1 MENIRM
7 KIIIIGQS
15 LIGGGAERR
24 ACTLACLM
32 KERGHQVKVITFYP
46 YDHFARLLQNIDVE
60 LILLSSGKL
69 RRISQL
75 RNILKKESPHA
86 VLAFGTSCSLTAKLA
101 SLPSRTWG
109 LVVTE
114 TGTDLPR
121 ENIKAHW
128 DRKSH
133 LFADLIITNSH
144 TNRLIITHFYPHVRK
159 CITTIY
165 NPVDLDLFCPRKE
178 FKNLSLLKVVI
189 ASRIDSN
196 KNAMLLI
203 EAVALLHDR
212 GQLSGMEFDWYGY
225 ELKGSTYLRDC
236 MEVIVEKRL
245 QDVITFHKPVHDIEQ
260 IYCKADAVLLPSRRE
275 GLPNTVCEALA
286 CGLPVMLSS
295 VCDAGNLVRDRYNGF
310 LFDPNSPASL
320 AKAIQEFKKLSVI
333 ERGMMGRRSREIAE
347 KWLASDIIVDKYLE
361 VIKAVSERSCHTT
374 NHWPPEVPQTAIEF
388 LKSVTHNILEA

>member
-1 MENIRM
+1 MN
-7 KIIIIGQS
+7 IIIISQS

-24 ACTLACLM
+24 ACTLASLM
-32 KERGHQVKVITFYP
+32 KGKGHQVKVITFYP
-46 YDHFARLLQNIDVE
+46 YDHFAGFLQSADVE
-60 LILLSSGKL
+60 LIMLSSRKL

-75 RNILKKESPHA
+75 RNFLKKEAPHV

-121 ENIKAHW
+121 ENRKAHW

-144 TNRLIITHFYPHVRK
+144 TNRLIITHFYPHVRGN
-159 CITTIY
+159 ITTIY
-165 NPVDLDLFCPRKE
+165 NPVDLNLFCP
-178 FKNLSLLKVVI
+178 KNKVKNHSLLKIVI

-196 KNAMLLI
+196 KNTMLLI
-203 EAVALLHDR
+203 EAIDILRDSNL
-212 GQLSGMEFDWYGY
+212 LSGMEFHWYGY
-225 ELKGSTYLRDC
+225 EVQGSTYLKDC
-236 MEVIVEKRL
+236 MEVIAVKKL
-245 QDVITFHKPVHDIEQ
+245 HDVITFHKPVQDIEQ
-260 IYCKADAVLLPSRRE
+260 IYCNADAVLLPSLRE
-275 GLPNTVCEALA
+275 GLPNTICEALA

-310 LFDPNSPASL
+310 LFDPNSPISL
-320 AKAIQEFKKLSVI
+320 SKAIQEFKKLSVS
-333 ERGMMGRRSREIAE
+333 ERDIMGRRSREIAE

-361 VIKAVSERSCHTT
+361 VIKAASERSCHIV

-388 LKSVTHNILEA
+388 LKSVTPQVIEE